1 MTCIVGVEHKGNVYL
16 GGDRAA
22 TDGGL
27 NRTLIKEPKVFLKG
41 EIGFGVCGL
50 PKVMDA
56 LQHAIELPEHTTGDA
71 KGYLVSQVV
80 PAIRDGL
87 KKLECT
93 EEHNGQQY
101 FHGAMLIGYRGRL
114 FQLEAN
120 FQLVEAARGF
130 DAVGS
135 GGEAAM
141 GALRANKKT
150 SDARKRVI
158 EALEVSAEAN
168 AGVAPPFD
176 IVVVKKRSS

>member
-1 MTCIVGVEHKGNVYL
+1 MTCIVGLIKGDTVFL

-27 NRTLIKEPKVFLKG
+27 NRTLIKEPKVFEKG
-41 EIGFGVCGL
+41 GIGFGVCGL
-50 PKVMDA
+50 PKIMDA
-56 LQHAIELPEHTTGDA
+56 LQHTIELPPYSGGDA
-71 KGYLVSQVV
+71 KAYLVAEVV
-80 PAIRDGL
+80 PALRDGL

-101 FHGAMLIGYRGRL
+101 FHGAMLIGFQGRL

-120 FQLVEAARGF
+120 FQLVESAKGF

-135 GGEAAM
+135 GAEP
-141 GALRANKKT
+141 ALGSLRSSKGNP
-150 SDARKRVI
+150 RKRLL
-158 EALEVSAEAN
+158 EALKISAENN

-176 IVVVKKRSS
+176 VIVIKHKR

>member
-1 MTCIVGVEHKGNVYL
+1 MTCIVGLEQKGNVYL

-27 NRTLIKEPKVFLKG
+27 NRVLIKNPKVFLKG

-56 LQHAIELPEHTTGDA
+56 LEHAIELPEHTSGDGKA
-71 KGYLVSQVV
+71 YLVGQVI

-101 FHGAMLIGYRGRL
+101 FHGAMLIAYRGHL
-114 FQLEAN
+114 YNMESN
-120 FQLVEAARGF
+120 FQLVEAAHGF
-130 DAVGS
+130 DATGS
-135 GGEAAM
+135 GGEAAL
-141 GALRANKKT
+141 GSLRSTKKM
-150 SDARKRVI
+150 SDPRKRLL
-158 EALEVSAEAN
+158 EALAVSAEHN

-176 IVVVKKRSS
+176 IIVVKRK

>member
-1 MTCIVGVEHKGNVYL
+1 MTCICGVVSKGTVYL

-41 EIGFGVCGL
+41 NIGFGVCGL

-56 LQHAIELPEHTTGDA
+56 LQHAIELPEHASGDPKA
-71 KGYLVSQVV
+71 YLVSLVV

-87 KKLECT
+87 KKFECT

-101 FHGAMLIGYRGRL
+101 YHGAMLIGYRGHL
-114 FQLEAN
+114 YQLEAN

-141 GALRANKKT
+141 GALRANKKM
-150 SDARKRVI
+150 SDPRKRI
-158 EALEVSAEAN
+158 LDALEVSAEAN

-176 IVVVKKRSS
+176 LVVVKNH